1 MPLFLCYPREGAAK
15 LRRPGVTERRC
26 ALVPRLGPS
35 PTGVCLAFSAMDQ
48 GQGVLNSGQGVA
60 PRVSGGIFVAQSE
73 GTPRVGT
80 NPEHIASPPES
91 RGEPVTWISR
101 DRTGSDRIVSD
112 SLLHPADY
120 APAAVTPDV
129 ASAALRKRLLPV
141 GVAILALALVA
152 ALLWRVMHPKAP
164 PVPLAEQQSIPLIS
178 VMTPGVRPVTS
189 MVSFTGAIAARYDMP
204 IGNDGDTGR
213 IVGVFVEAGDHVER
227 GQLLAKLNDSVLIP
241 QVKRLEAALEQAKAQ
256 AALSAAEYRRAQ
268 GVEAAGA
275 LSAEDIEKRHATA
288 ITDAANVK
296 VVDAQLAEA
305 QARLTRT
312 RIVAPIA
319 GTVLTRRAEVGQI
332 ANPGGDALFRIASG
346 GEVEMRGQLAEQ
358 DLAQVKVGDPATVR
372 ITGLPQPFEGRVRLL
387 GAIIDPQTRL
397 GEIRISLKPD
407 PALRPGAFARGTVS
421 VGKAMRPVVP
431 QTAVLTDSS
440 GSYVFVV
447 NARSHAERRAV
458 RIADTSDQGVI
469 VDSGLSGS
477 ERVVTTAAG
486 FLRDGEEVK
495 TTEASPAHPAS

>member
-1 MPLFLCYPREGAAK
+1 M
-15 LRRPGVTERRC
+15 
-26 ALVPRLGPS
+26 
-35 PTGVCLAFSAMDQ
+35 
-48 GQGVLNSGQGVA
+48 
-60 PRVSGGIFVAQSE
+60 
-73 GTPRVGT
+73 GT
-80 NPEHIASPPES
+80 NPEHVSPPES
-91 RGEPVTWISR
+91 RGEPVTWIGR
-101 DRTGSDRIVSD
+101 DRPGSDRIVLD
-112 SLLHPADY
+112 NLLHPMTR
-120 APAAVTPDV
+120 APAPIAEGRSAVQLP
-129 ASAALRKRLLPV
+129 RRLLPI
-141 GVAILALALVA
+141 GIALLAVALVA
-152 ALLWRVMHPKAP
+152 AVLWRVMHPKAAP
-164 PVPLAEQQSIPLIS
+164 LTLAEQQSIPLIS
-178 VMTPGVRPVTS
+178 VMTPGVKPVTS
-189 MVSFTGAIAARYDMP
+189 TVSFTGAIAARYDMP

-227 GQLLAKLNDSVLIP
+227 GQLLARLDDSVLLP
-241 QVKRLEAALEQAKAQ
+241 QVNRLEAALEQARAQ

-296 VVDAQLAEA
+296 VVAAQLAEA

-319 GTVLTRRAEVGQI
+319 GTVLTRKAEVGQI
-332 ANPGGDALFRIASG
+332 ANPGGDALFRVASG

-358 DLAQVKVGDPATVR
+358 DLAQVKVGDPATVH
-372 ITGLPQPFEGRVRLL
+372 ITGVPQPFDGRVRLL

-397 GEIRISLKPD
+397 GEIRISLQPD
-407 PALRPGAFARGTVS
+407 PALRPGAFARGSVS

-431 QTAVLTDSS
+431 QTAVLSDGS

-447 NARSHAERRAV
+447 DAKSHAERRAV
-458 RIADTSDQGVI
+458 RVADTSDQGVI
-469 VDSGLSGS
+469 IASGLDGS

-495 TTEASPAHPAS
+495 VTGTSSAPPST